1 MSLPDVV
8 MPPSPP
14 PSPSPSPS
22 RLAEPEDDPPPPPP
36 SGASC
41 SATPVEPPMKVK
53 PVLEDEAVFKDVKPR
68 KKSQKQ
74 LDHLAKAREK
84 ALAVRQAKAQEKK
97 RVKFSEQA
105 THDDPRPKE
114 NKESVILHMSVAEF
128 QKMSEQSNLKA
139 VEDYDAK
146 RKAQKKVKRDA
157 QEEYAKANKVN
168 QTINR
173 ALGVPDPDDIWA
185 SCFE

>member
-1 MSLPDVV
+1 MITE
-8 MPPSPP
+8 PSDIQMDKVDTMIG
-14 PSPSPSPS
+14 
-22 RLAEPEDDPPPPPP
+22 EMETPPPPPP
-36 SGASC
+36 P
-41 SATPVEPPMKVK
+41 PVEPPMKVK